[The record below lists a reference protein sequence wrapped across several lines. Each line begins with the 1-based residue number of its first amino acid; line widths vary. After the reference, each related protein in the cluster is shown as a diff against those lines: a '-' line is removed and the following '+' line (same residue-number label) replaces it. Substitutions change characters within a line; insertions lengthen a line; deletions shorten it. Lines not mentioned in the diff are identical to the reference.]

1 VTPVGAFAPQNVVTR
16 NMTQFRGESTALAE
30 AWVGSFMGRS
40 LFKLLI
46 FICGGVVAAVLV
58 AAGVRGLNSWLVRE
72 T

>member
-1 VTPVGAFAPQNVVTR
+1 
-16 NMTQFRGESTALAE
+16 MTEIRGESTLLAD

-46 FICGGVVAAVLV
+46 FVCGGVVAAVLLT
-58 AAGVRGLNSWLVRE
+58 AGVRGLGAWLVRE

>member
-1 VTPVGAFAPQNVVTR
+1 
-16 NMTQFRGESTALAE
+16 MTQMRGESTALAN

-40 LFKLLI
+40 LFKVLI

-58 AAGVRGLNSWLVRE
+58 AAGVRALSAWLVRE